1 MISQGQGM
9 LLVFFLQL
17 AAGGAFSLLLT
28 PPAERVGNN
37 FYRMM
42 AATYLAA
49 GLIALSVILFSADRA
64 ALLQKSLISAKLTN
78 EFGPIIP
85 QAFGVLLILIS
96 IVSFIQTRT
105 VKQWVWGI
113 LGVVGIVSLLD
124 LAPVFLA
131 EGAPPAVAWF
141 LAGGVLTSALSLGG
155 ILSAMMLGHWYLV
168 TPTLSLKPL
177 KTLVVL
183 AGASLLA
190 QLVFLGGGLYAT
202 SKGIDAD
209 LVRLVVAKPGFDALC
224 FWIRVLVGIC
234 GGVVVAILTFRTLDK
249 WRNTQA
255 ATGLL
260 YVGVIIVFIGE
271 ATGRY
276 LLAYKQLPI

>member
-28 PPAERVGNN
+28 PPVERVGNN

-42 AATYLAA
+42 AAAYLVA
-49 GLIALSVILFSADRA
+49 GLIALSVILFSTDRA
-64 ALLQKSLISAKLTN
+64 FLLQESLISAKLSDG
-78 EFGPIIP
+78 FGPAIP
-85 QAFGVLLILIS
+85 LLFGGLLIVVSL
-96 IVSFIQTRT
+96 VSFIQTRT
-105 VKQWVWGI
+105 VRQWVWG
-113 LGVVGIVSLLD
+113 LVGVIGLVSLLD
-124 LAPVFLA
+124 LSTVFVA
-131 EGAPPAVAWF
+131 QGAPSAVTWF
-141 LAGGVLTSALSLGG
+141 LAAGILASSLSLGG
-155 ILSAMMLGHWYLV
+155 MLSAMMLGHWYLV

-202 SKGIDAD
+202 STGPDAE
-209 LVRLVVAKPGFDALC
+209 LVRLVVARPGFDALC
-224 FWIRVLVGIC
+224 FWIRVLVGIG
-234 GGVVVAILTFRTLDK
+234 GGVVLATLTYRTLDK